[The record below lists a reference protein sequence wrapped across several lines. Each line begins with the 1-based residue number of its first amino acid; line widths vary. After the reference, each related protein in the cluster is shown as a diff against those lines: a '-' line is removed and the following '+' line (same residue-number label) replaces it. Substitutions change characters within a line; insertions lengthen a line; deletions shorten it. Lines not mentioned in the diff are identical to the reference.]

1 MENIPHQVVIEPKQ
15 RSHLGKL
22 NNRLSKNFILGK
34 KALDYQSKM
43 AIYIKGINYDEAI
56 KYFPKGQK
64 YDKLKEGVIFLTNNE
79 FAVDL
84 YINIKYSPKMNLK
97 LGDDSH
103 SKLGYGSII
112 GKNKKDSY
120 LMFFRLYS

>member
-1 MENIPHQVVIEPKQ
+1 
-15 RSHLGKL
+15 
-22 NNRLSKNFILGK
+22 
-34 KALDYQSKM
+34 M
-43 AIYIKGINYDEAI
+43 AIYIKDINYDEAV

-64 YDKLKEGVIFLTNNE
+64 HDKLKESVIFLTNNE

-84 YINIKYSPKMNLK
+84 YISIKYSPKMNLK

-103 SKLGYGSII
+103 SKLGYSSII